1 MIRLNEL
8 LLKNSQRKPL
18 AYCKEQLSIND
29 AFFVQT
35 DCMGKEV
42 IESANPIFA
51 LKTLSSIH
59 I

>member
-1 MIRLNEL
+1 MIRLIGM

-18 AYCKEQLSIND
+18 AYCKKQLSIKD

-51 LKTLSSIH
+51 LKTLV
-59 I
+59 